1 MAYGPA
7 DFPELV
13 SGVTNVPVLAVVQL
27 KSLWAL
33 GLGFL
38 PRIQISGV
46 PTSHR
51 FLDIKIQCGA

>member
-27 KSLWAL
+27 KSLWAP

-38 PRIQISGV
+38 TEDTDLGSAHLTQIFGY
-46 PTSHR
+46 
-51 FLDIKIQCGA
+51 